1 MKNVQEKEKNSKR
14 MIIIIVCVV
23 LILIIAFVLIFIG
36 RNNSSSDG
44 NLLDSNEPVLTD
56 PEQPS
61 SLASDTEELL
71 NTYKK
76 LDTIS
81 VSLDKIS
88 FVNSLGIEVG
98 SKMDVYVYS
107 TPKFVG
113 TFEVMEENGVKYITG
128 MKQVLDAID
137 LEDGEH
143 HLALLLN
150 GEVLGYVSIAI
161 SRDHEDNPIT
171 EEETSEN
178 TEGSD
183 GSLPSVETKEE
194 VVVEIESI
202 SYQTKEVQEVNMKRG
217 ERKVTTAGVEGSKEV
232 TYKVTYDNSHRE
244 IKREKLSE
252 KITKNSV
259 DEVVMVGIS
268 DYNINTSTYVEYAGP
283 LCKTLNSIGN
293 MCDETEMNFKAISV
307 DSNPIITCIAETC
320 LTNQVNEHISA
331 TWKPNSVLLEATYQ
345 GETRYFF
352 TNKAADTQKLTL
364 EDCEKYGLACGSW

>member
-1 MKNVQEKEKNSKR
+1 MYAEVIVDLLNSETDKVFDYIIPDNLNIKEGTRVLVPFGNRKIEGYVIKIKNQTELSLNKLKPIIKVLDDFVAIIPEMLTLKDYMVEKYNLRLADTLRLFIPSEMRGSKVRPIIKTYCELNLGNNLENIINKLPKNAKR
-14 MIIIIVCVV
+14 QI
-23 LILIIAFVLIFIG
+23 
-36 RNNSSSDG
+36 
-44 NLLDSNEPVLTD
+44 
-56 PEQPS
+56 
-61 SLASDTEELL
+61 ELL
-71 NTYKK
+71 SFLTKSGKTEISILNNKFGSNNVKK
-76 LDTIS
+76 FIS
-81 VSLDKIS
+81 L
-88 FVNSLGIEVG
+88 
-98 SKMDVYVYS
+98 
-107 TPKFVG
+107 
-113 TFEVMEENGVKYITG
+113 KYI
-128 MKQVLDAID
+128 L
-137 LEDGEH
+137 
-143 HLALLLN
+143 
-150 GEVLGYVSIAI
+150 
-161 SRDHEDNPIT
+161 
-171 EEETSEN
+171 
-178 TEGSD
+178 
-183 GSLPSVETKEE
+183 ETKEE

-232 TYKVTYDNSHRE
+232 TYKVAYDNSHRE

-352 TNKAADTQKLTL
+352 TNKATDTQKLTL